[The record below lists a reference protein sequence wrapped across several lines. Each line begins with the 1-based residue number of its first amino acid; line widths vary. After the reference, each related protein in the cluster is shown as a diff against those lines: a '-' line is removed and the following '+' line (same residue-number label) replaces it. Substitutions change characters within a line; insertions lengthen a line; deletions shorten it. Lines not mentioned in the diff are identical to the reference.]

1 MSDEI
6 KYEQA
11 LNRIEEIVTALEN
24 NDVSLDKALALFEEG
39 TKLTA
44 VCNKKIEAAKAK
56 ITEIDKEKN

>member
-24 NDVSLDKALALFEEG
+24 NDVSLDEALALFEEG
-39 TKLTA
+39 TKLTV

>member
-24 NDVSLDKALALFEEG
+24 NDVSLDDALALFEEG

-44 VCNKKIEAAKAK
+44 FCNKNIEAAKAK

>member
-24 NDVSLDKALALFEEG
+24 NDVSLDDALALFEEG
-39 TKLTA
+39 TKLIA